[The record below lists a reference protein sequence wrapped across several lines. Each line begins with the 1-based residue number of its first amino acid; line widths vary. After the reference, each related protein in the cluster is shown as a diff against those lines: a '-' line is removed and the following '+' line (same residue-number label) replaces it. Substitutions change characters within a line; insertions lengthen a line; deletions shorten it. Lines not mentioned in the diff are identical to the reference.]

1 MFYSL
6 FNYTK
11 LFLWSIIFY
20 CNYKFYEECNLD
32 LLNIVLY
39 NIQMTN
45 SMAVKCIQKLIPY
58 LKMCDY
64 NKNIINILNK
74 VYEENIYHNDKETLK
89 IYYNDFNEPIHKKY
103 EIIDRISSGSIGQI
117 YKIKNIYTNTLYA
130 MKVVHPNIKYHISFI
145 QSMIKLFNLQTFI
158 FFELDVFMNNFI
170 NETDFIKESE
180 NMKLFID
187 YYKDND
193 RIIIPEVYEYSRNI
207 IIMDF
212 IEGEIITN
220 LSIYEKSK
228 YIILSLLFC
237 NNNKYYFGLNHGDLH
252 MGNFKKY
259 EHNKIVIY
267 DFGFCFKL
275 KDKNI
280 VDVLDNFY
288 YHLTEPTYKFKYTYN
303 ECIEYLIRY
312 HVNKYDISEYSN
324 DINEI
329 FINNKVKSLEDL
341 VKKSYIMFKKNN
353 ILVKVEYLNL
363 LINYYFSCE
372 FNDCNNNDLLSFC
385 QTYEI
390 FNDYQK
396 RLKINNY
403 HIKEP
408 SLEKYDK
415 NLYDNLKELM

>member
-1 MFYSL
+1 
-6 FNYTK
+6 
-11 LFLWSIIFY
+11 
-20 CNYKFYEECNLD
+20 
-32 LLNIVLY
+32 
-39 NIQMTN
+39 
-45 SMAVKCIQKLIPY
+45 MAVKCIQKLIPY

-237 NNNKYYFGLNHGDLH
+237 NNNK
-252 MGNFKKY
+252 
-259 EHNKIVIY
+259 
-267 DFGFCFKL
+267 
-275 KDKNI
+275 
-280 VDVLDNFY
+280 
-288 YHLTEPTYKFKYTYN
+288 
-303 ECIEYLIRY
+303 
-312 HVNKYDISEYSN
+312 
-324 DINEI
+324 
-329 FINNKVKSLEDL
+329 
-341 VKKSYIMFKKNN
+341 
-353 ILVKVEYLNL
+353 
-363 LINYYFSCE
+363 
-372 FNDCNNNDLLSFC
+372 
-385 QTYEI
+385 
-390 FNDYQK
+390 
-396 RLKINNY
+396 
-403 HIKEP
+403 
-408 SLEKYDK
+408 
-415 NLYDNLKELM
+415 